1 MAIHRAAA
9 AAAPLAFRHI
19 SRRRFLSTASSSS
32 AACPSLLGYFHQ
44 PEPTKS
50 LADAVS
56 DSRSTGPYKP
66 LPIRFQPLTPSSPRL
81 SLGFLPSDASGFDLF
96 DSHHGLVLLLQG
108 NGGPFLPEF
117 LVCDPVSRHHALFPS
132 PPVGGREFVGAA
144 LLSRAGAG
152 HRFEFDAVCL
162 TLRGDRPRAWVA
174 SYRGGLWTWTP
185 LPPSRDVAID
195 FDPMSLEERCVR
207 AAGSLYWHVRGDDRA
222 LVLDPATMKFSLV
235 RPPAA
240 LIWELAHYRFGEMP
254 DDGRLCVAALAE
266 QKLRLCV
273 RGTGSADGWVLER
286 ETCLRKVFDS
296 VPALPRDPLSREFI
310 IFLGGLDAERTGRV
324 FIRTFGYGCFSYH
337 LDTGKLDRLTT
348 DDGLEYGRF
357 IFPYF
362 SAPDGRSD

>member
-1 MAIHRAAA
+1 MPMAIHRAAA
-9 AAAPLAFRHI
+9 AQAFRHI
-19 SRRRFLSTASSSS
+19 SRRCLSTS
-32 AACPSLLGYFHQ
+32 AAASPTLLGYFHQ

-56 DSRSTGPYKP
+56 NSRSSGPYEP
-66 LPIRFQPLTPSSPRL
+66 LPVRFQPLMASSLRL
-81 SLGFLPSDASGFDLF
+81 TLGFLPADAADASGFDLF
-96 DSHHGLVLLLQG
+96 DSRHGLLLLRG
-108 NGGPFLPEF
+108 NGPFPPEF
-117 LVCDPVSRHHALFPS
+117 LVCDPVSRRHALFPS

-144 LLSRAGAG
+144 LLSRAGAPAG
-152 HRFEFDAVCL
+152 RRFEFDAVCL

-174 SYRGGLWTWTP
+174 SYRDGLWTWTAM
-185 LPPSRDVAID
+185 PPSRDVAID

-222 LVLDPATMKFSLV
+222 LVLDAATMKFSFL

-240 LIWELAHYRFGEMP
+240 LIWELAHYRFGQMP

-273 RGTGSADGWVLER
+273 RGTAGSADGWVLER
-286 ETCLRKVFDS
+286 ETCLRKVLDS
-296 VPALPRDPLSREFI
+296 VPELPKDPLSREFI
-310 IFLGGLDAERTGRV
+310 ITLGGLDAGRTGSV

-362 SAPDGRSD
+362 SASSVW

>member
-9 AAAPLAFRHI
+9 AVAFAFRHI
-19 SRRRFLSTASSSS
+19 SRRHCLSTASASA

-56 DSRSTGPYKP
+56 DSRSPGPYKP
-66 LPIRFQPLTPSSPRL
+66 LPIRFLPLTPSSPRL
-81 SLGFLPSDASGFDLF
+81 SLGFLPADAADASGFDLF
-96 DSHHGLVLLLQG
+96 DSH
-108 NGGPFLPEF
+108 
-117 LVCDPVSRHHALFPS
+117 
-132 PPVGGREFVGAA
+132 
-144 LLSRAGAG
+144 
-152 HRFEFDAVCL
+152 
-162 TLRGDRPRAWVA
+162 
-174 SYRGGLWTWTP
+174 
-185 LPPSRDVAID
+185 
-195 FDPMSLEERCVR
+195 
-207 AAGSLYWHVRGDDRA
+207 LYWHVRGDDRA

-310 IFLGGLDAERTGRV
+310 IFLGGLDAGRTGRV
-324 FIRTFGYGCFSYH
+324 FIRTFGYGCFSYN

-348 DDGLEYGRF
+348 DDGLEYG
-357 IFPYF
+357 
-362 SAPDGRSD
+362 